1 MSTPLTKTGAPV
13 AGWKAE
19 SMVSCFF
26 VEEMLRIR
34 RRAIGLRVLRTRDE
48 VLRVGRRVMRLDE
61 RTRERVERRACLR
74 R

>member
-1 MSTPLTKTGAPV
+1 
-13 AGWKAE
+13 
-19 SMVSCFF
+19 MVSCFF

-61 RTRERVERRACLR
+61 RTRERVERRAYLR
-74 R
+74 RKAMMSDYVNVRGKGGYL